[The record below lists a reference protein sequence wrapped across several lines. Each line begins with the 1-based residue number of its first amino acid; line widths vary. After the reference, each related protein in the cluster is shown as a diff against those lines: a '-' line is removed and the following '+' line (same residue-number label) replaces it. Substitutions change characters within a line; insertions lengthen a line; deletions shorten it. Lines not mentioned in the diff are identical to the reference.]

1 MKYVNSFMRAYRV
14 IIEEKA
20 RQTEY
25 MRKNE
30 FERILKQQ
38 HERLKKL
45 EQKLKKID

>member
-1 MKYVNSFMRAYRV
+1 MRAYRV

-20 RQTEY
+20 RQNEY

-38 HERLKKL
+38 YERLKRLDYKNN
-45 EQKLKKID
+45 KI